1 MILFSIKICSHVN
14 HSAVKKEKNLSSPNL
29 SPIRLQETSEPT
41 LHGSASHSK
50 KKLIH
55 SSNKETLVKDDN
67 KSPSIRAPSAGDD
80 MNMSSSSVFAKSI
93 IFMDVGENNAVADL
107 DDSTMFRNPIAQDL
121 QNCSFDQEIH
131 DYEHHNHHKRE
142 EFYKRVSLGGDDDHA
157 VNINTDKNTSVSGKT
172 GKITDSIA
180 NNTSSTDNF
189 SMIIQSDGLKVGLS

>member
-1 MILFSIKICSHVN
+1 MFFKFSLKICRNVN

-41 LHGSASHSK
+41 LPGSCSQTK

-55 SSNKETLVKDDN
+55 SSNKETTN
-67 KSPSIRAPSAGDD
+67 ESATPAGDD

-93 IFMDVGENNAVADL
+93 IFMDVGENHVVADL

-131 DYEHHNHHKRE
+131 NYEHHNHHKRE
-142 EFYKRVSLGGDDDHA
+142 EFYKRVSLGDDDPAHT
-157 VNINTDKNTSVSGKT
+157 VDINNDKNYVAGGKT
-172 GKITDSIA
+172 NRVTDSAA

-189 SMIIQSDGLKVGLS
+189 SMIIQTDGLKVKIQI